1 MHRLRL
7 ITVVA
12 ASGLACGGGPQQA
25 AAPAPAPVLDARC
38 IALNDSVFATLPPE
52 VLPNAKLRGEPPR
65 IPPPISAA
73 QRHTPVTFTY
83 LVRPDGVSDTS
94 TVSVTGT
101 ENKRFR
107 DLVVRYAQRN
117 QMAPAES
124 DGCPVWSKVSVTM
137 TPLGIERTKRG
148 P

>member
-1 MHRLRL
+1 MHRFRL
-7 ITVVA
+7 ITFVA
-12 ASGLACGGGPQQA
+12 ASGLACGGRPPQA

-52 VLPNAKLRGEPPR
+52 VLPNAKLHGEPPR

-94 TVSVTGT
+94 TVSITGT

-107 DLVVRYAQRN
+107 DLVVRYARRN

-137 TPLGIERTKRG
+137 TPLGIERVRRG